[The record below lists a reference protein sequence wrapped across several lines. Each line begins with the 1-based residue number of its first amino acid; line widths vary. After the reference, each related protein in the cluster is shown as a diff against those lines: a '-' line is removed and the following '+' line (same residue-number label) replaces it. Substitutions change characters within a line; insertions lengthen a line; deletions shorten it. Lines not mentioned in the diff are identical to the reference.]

1 MDVSYEWLKELVD
14 VPVTPEELADKVSRT
29 GIEVPSVTYR
39 GAGMKKLVIG
49 HIESEVMHP
58 NSDHLH
64 ICQVD
69 VGEDEL
75 RQIICGAPNVAAGQT
90 VVAALPGARIA
101 NNVKIKRGKIRG
113 EVSDGMLCALQEIGF
128 SDSVAPHK
136 YSDGIYVFDEAIKPG
151 TDAMDVLGMNDAVLD
166 FDITPN
172 RADILGMRGTAWEV
186 GATYGNKPHFEEKHL
201 VEGSQKTADMLKV
214 SVTDPKDAPSY
225 NLRVVTGVKI
235 QDSPLWMQKRLWNAG
250 VRPINNIVDITNYI
264 MLYFGQPLHAFDY
277 DKLDNKE
284 ILVRRA
290 TDGEKLTTLDG
301 NDHELVSDDIVI
313 TDGDKPVALAGV
325 MGGLN
330 SEITKDT
337 TTVVFE
343 AATFN
348 HINIRKTAQRYN
360 LRSQASIR
368 FERGID
374 LASIVPALNEAA
386 RLAGELGGGTATA
399 GVITGSSVSADPVV
413 IDISLNRINKI
424 LGTQIS
430 AVAVSKI
437 FDQLGFGVQEQA
449 SADDVI
455 FTVSVPARRW
465 DISIVPDLIEEVA
478 RIYGYDQLPST
489 LPTTSQTVGTLTTV
503 QERVRR
509 SRKLLEAMGM
519 DQAIT
524 YALRREGDN
533 KHFILEPGET
543 TKLAWPMTVD
553 HQELRQNMLSGLLD
567 AVKYNVAHGTADIAL
582 YEQGRTFI
590 RHAGH
595 DRPAEHEYLAGVFS
609 GSMQQ
614 DSWNQKAKPVDF
626 FTVKGIVSALLDD
639 FDIAGN
645 IEFAATDLDSA
656 LHPGQGASIYLD
668 GERIGLLGRL
678 HPEFEHE
685 EGLPATFVFEL
696 NLEPLFVADR
706 NVKIAVPAP
715 KFPGVTRDVALLI
728 ADNVTDQQV
737 LDVIKANGGKYL
749 QSARL
754 FDVYA
759 GPKLPAGTKSLAY
772 TLTYL
777 NPEAT
782 LTDETVSASFAKVT
796 AALESELKA
805 HIR

>member
-14 VPVTPEELADKVSRT
+14 VPVTPEQLADKVSRT

-39 GAGMKKLVIG
+39 GAGMKNLVIG

-69 VGEDEL
+69 VGEDKL

-90 VVAALPGARIA
+90 VVVALPGARIA

-113 EVSDGMLCALQEIGF
+113 EISDGMLCALQEIGF
-128 SDSVAPHK
+128 TDSVAPHK
-136 YSDGIYVFDEAIKPG
+136 YSDGIYVFQEAIKPG

-186 GATYGNKPHFEEKHL
+186 GATYGNKPHFAEKP
-201 VEGSQKTADMLKV
+201 VQEGTQATADLLKV
-214 SVTDPKDAPSY
+214 RVTDPKDAPSY
-225 NLRVVTGVKI
+225 NLRIVTGVKI

-264 MLYFGQPLHAFDY
+264 MLYYGQPLHAFDY
-277 DKLDNKE
+277 DKLENKE

-301 NDHELVSDDIVI
+301 NDHELVKDDIVI
-313 TDGDKPVALAGV
+313 TDGEKPVALAGV

-330 SEITKDT
+330 SEITADT

-374 LASIVPALNEAA
+374 LSSIVPALDTAA
-386 RLAGELGGGTATA
+386 RLASELGGGTVTS
-399 GVITGSSVSADPVV
+399 GVISGSSVSADPVV
-413 IDISLNRINKI
+413 IDITLARINKI

-430 AVAVSKI
+430 AAAVSKI
-437 FDQLGFGVQEQA
+437 FDQLGFGVQEHGA
-449 SADDVI
+449 GDDTS

-478 RIYGYDQLPST
+478 RIYGYDELPST
-489 LPTTSQTVGTLTTV
+489 LPTTSQTIGSLTPV

-509 SRKLLEAMGM
+509 CRKLLEAMGM

-524 YALRREGDN
+524 YALRRDGDN
-533 KHFILEPGET
+533 EHFILEPGET

-553 HQELRQNMLSGLLD
+553 HEELRQNMLSGLLD
-567 AVKYNVAHGTADIAL
+567 AVKYNVAHGTNDIFL

-590 RHAGH
+590 RSA
-595 DRPAEHEYLAGVFS
+595 DNARPAEHEYLAGVLS
-609 GSMQQ
+609 GSMRQ
-614 DSWNQKAKPVDF
+614 DAWNQDAKPVDF

-639 FDIAGN
+639 FDLAGD
-645 IEFAATDLDSA
+645 IEFAATNLDSA
-656 LHPGQGASIYLD
+656 LHPGQSASIYLN

-678 HPEFEHE
+678 HPEYEHKA
-685 EGLPATFVFEL
+685 GLPVTFVFEL
-696 NLEPLFVADR
+696 NLEPLFVASR
-706 NVKIAVPAP
+706 NEKIAVPAP
-715 KFPGVTRDVALLI
+715 KFPSVTRDVALLVDDKI
-728 ADNVTDQQV
+728 TDRQV
-737 LDVIKANGGKYL
+737 LDVIGKNGGKYL
-749 QSARL
+749 HGVRL
-754 FDVYA
+754 FDVYTGA
-759 GPKLPAGTKSLAY
+759 RLPAGTKSLAY

-782 LTDETVSASFAKVT
+782 LTDETVSASFAQVT
-796 AALESELKA
+796 AALEAELNA
-805 HIR
+805 RIR